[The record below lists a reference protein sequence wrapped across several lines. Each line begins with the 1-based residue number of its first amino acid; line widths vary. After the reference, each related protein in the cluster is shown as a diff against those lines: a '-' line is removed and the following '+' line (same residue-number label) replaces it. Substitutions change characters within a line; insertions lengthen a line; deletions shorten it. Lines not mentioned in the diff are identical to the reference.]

1 MVIKLSLESNK
12 EIVKQQ
18 FRMISE
24 GDAKGA
30 AALWAPNSLNHGHQ
44 VAREDLAKIFES
56 LIMLQQKFTIHEQVA
71 EGDWVACRATVSG
84 QHSAQP
90 NLPIDSGIYNI
101 SPPKG
106 ERFTFQHLH
115 LFKISDGLIVEHWAN
130 RDDLGAARQI
140 GLELAPSAR
149 DSKS

>member
-1 MVIKLSLESNK
+1 LNLQSNK
-12 EIVKQQ
+12 ELVKRQ
-18 FRMISE
+18 FQLISE

-30 AALWAPNSLNHGHQ
+30 AAVWAPNSLNHGRQ

-56 LIMLQQKFTIHEQVA
+56 LIMLREQFTLHELVA
-71 EGDWVACRATVSG
+71 EGDWVACRATVIG

-90 NLPIDSGIYNI
+90 NFPIDSGIYNI

-115 LFKISDGLIVEHWAN
+115 LFKIVDSLIAEHWAN

-140 GLELAPSAR
+140 GLELTPSAG

>member
-1 MVIKLSLESNK
+1 LNLESNK
-12 EIVKQQ
+12 ELVKQQ
-18 FRMISE
+18 FRLISE

-30 AALWAPNSLNHGHQ
+30 AALWAPNSLNHGRQ
-44 VAREDLAKIFES
+44 VTREGLAKIFES
-56 LIMLQQKFTIHEQVA
+56 LIMLKQSFTVHELIA

-90 NLPIDSGIYNI
+90 IFPIDSGIYNI

-115 LFKISDGLIVEHWAN
+115 LFKIADALIVEHWAN

-140 GLELAPSAR
+140 GLELAPSVG